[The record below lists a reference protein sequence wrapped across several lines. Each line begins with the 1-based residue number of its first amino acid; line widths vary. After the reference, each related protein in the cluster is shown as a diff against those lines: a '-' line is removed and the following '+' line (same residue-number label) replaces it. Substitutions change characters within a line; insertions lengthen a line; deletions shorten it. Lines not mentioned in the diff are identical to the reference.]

1 MTTYQ
6 ILMICGIG
14 TLSSLVITFLFNLL
28 VNMGKKK
35 QAEQKKQIE
44 EQNKKIQDLKNDV
57 DGLREDI
64 ELLKQGTQ
72 ALLRNQLY
80 ETSDR
85 FNDKGYAT
93 VEEKNNFENMYKKYH
108 NLGKNGVM
116 DNLYEAVLD
125 MPTNPPSNNHNNNHN
140 KYKK

>member
-6 ILMICGIG
+6 ILMLCGVG
-14 TLSSLVITFLFNLL
+14 TFCSLLVTFLFNLI
-28 VNMGKKK
+28 VNTGKKK
-35 QAEQKKQIE
+35 QEEQKKVIE

-85 FNDKGYAT
+85 FNNKGYAT

-116 DNLYEAVLD
+116 DNLYEEVLD
-125 MPTNPPSNNHNNNHN
+125 MPTTLPVANHNNNHN